1 MWVVV
6 VGSVSVLVVL
16 VPSAVLV
23 AVGVVVSLAAR
34 FLVLLVV
41 VIVLL
46 ATLCSEVAGSDVLP
60 VLSVPEV
67 VIVLVVFMLFAVLFY
82 VASWRW
88 WHCKL
93 CLPICLSYC
102 RA

>member
-23 AVGVVVSLAAR
+23 AVGVVVSPAAR

-60 VLSVPEV
+60 ALSFSEG
-67 VIVLVVFMLFAVLFY
+67 VIVLVAFILFV
-82 VASWRW
+82 VTT
-88 WHCKL
+88 
-93 CLPICLSYC
+93 
-102 RA
+102 

>member
-16 VPSAVLV
+16 VPPAVLV
-23 AVGVVVSLAAR
+23 AVGVVVSSAAR

-41 VIVLL
+41 VVVLL
-46 ATLCSEVAGSDVLP
+46 AILCSEVAGSDVLP
-60 VLSVPEV
+60 ALSVPEV
-67 VIVLVVFMLFAVLFY
+67 VIVLVAFTLLAVLFC
-82 VASWRW
+82 VALWRW

-93 CLPICLSYC
+93 CLSYC